1 MSMTEEELA
10 RIEAR
15 AKAAGAGPWSV
26 EYTEMGMAP
35 DARLIA
41 FLKDDD
47 DRYLAVDEDPS
58 AIDGPPSPVLEF
70 CASAREDIPALIAAL
85 REAWRERDDAFKAE
99 AFAWADIKAVRGT
112 SIVNPSVMLL
122 NKDGGCIGIVHVL
135 CAEDNVRF
143 NVERALGSAS
153 NPTKMRRFMNA
164 ARNGEAE
171 ANERA
176 EKSAAER
183 DALRAQVATLREALG
198 WYGENARLCRLI
210 HSGGDIGRKALDED
224 GGEKARGALAT
235 KPEDMP

>member
-1 MSMTEEELA
+1 MTEEELA

-85 REAWRERDDAFKAE
+85 REAWQDRDAAYNERDFLETQCEQGKRWFSQNVTLENKLAKAE
-99 AFAWADIKAVRGT
+99 SAIDRVKLVASEQVKGL
-112 SIVNPSVMLL
+112 S
-122 NKDGGCIGIVHVL
+122 
-135 CAEDNVRF
+135 E
-143 NVERALGSAS
+143 ALTELES
-153 NPTKMRRFMNA
+153 
-164 ARNGEAE
+164 
-171 ANERA
+171 
-176 EKSAAER
+176 ER